1 MGRVDVWWEVTLRPP
16 HRSVCRPAGTVRVN
30 APGLFAVLIV
40 DVGAAVG
47 FDQRELVQCEP
58 ATDTGQTTQTPK
70 PLERSE
76 L

>member
-1 MGRVDVWWEVTLRPP
+1 
-16 HRSVCRPAGTVRVN
+16 VN